1 MLEEPT
7 RAVSTTKKFK
17 RRRACK
23 NCPFIKT
30 CLQGSVVVF
39 TSYSSWTY
47 TDPASDYYCHKTPM
61 VFAFVLLLIKVEE
74 HNISTQY
81 TFQF

>member
-39 TSYSSWTY
+39 TSYSY
-47 TDPASDYYCHKTPM
+47 LH
-61 VFAFVLLLIKVEE
+61 
-74 HNISTQY
+74 
-81 TFQF
+81 